1 MRMTGIKT
9 GVGLPHNIGHSN
21 TWKNYSVSEVKEY
34 KSRQYSSEGNKYRF
48 TLGDNLVC
56 FQPDKGKL
64 IVIAKIKIDFGEINR
79 YYLEW
84 LPGSRQLTPEQRGN
98 AESALGMEAGKR
110 YILPNKG
117 LSPLLRGVE
126 QAIMWER
133 SKDLFIPPPKKE
145 EKPEYYSGKRLVFS
159 SRNKLD
165 REYKK
170 LKQLNIP
177 FTKVD
182 RYTLVID

>member
-48 TLGDNLVC
+48 TLLDNLLC

-84 LPGSRQLTPEQRGN
+84 LPGSRQLTYEQRIN
-98 AESALGMEAGKR
+98 VESCLGMEAGKR

-117 LSPLLRGVE
+117 LSPLLQGVE
-126 QAIMWER
+126 QGLMWER
-133 SKDLFIPPPKKE
+133 SKDLIVPPRKKE
-145 EKPEYYSGKRLVFS
+145 PKPEYYSGKRLVFT
-159 SRNKLD
+159 SRNKFN
-165 REYKK
+165 REFSK
-170 LKQLNIP
+170 LRSLGIS

-182 RYTLVID
+182 R